1 MFALAA
7 PGVAAAASADGPAVA
22 TGTAGALPAQPPGT
36 DPPPGND
43 PPPATDPPPGND
55 PPPATDPPTG
65 NDPPGTN
72 PPGSTPAPNP
82 TQPRPGFPGFTRPPA
97 SPDPAQIA
105 REQAEAAK
113 HAEQV
118 ARELAEQAKHAE
130 QAAREQAEAI
140 QRAQELAAAQAEQAA
155 AVQEARASWDSRGRP
170 AKLAIVRAD
179 RVEVITE
186 GRLVRNVPRT
196 PGAVTFGALDRYLP
210 DDWITVDGDT
220 AFVDAMVV
228 LSTGTNLQID
238 EDTKTIQLAGG
249 PEPGDAA
256 SIFTG
261 GGRLTLT
268 GVTITSADR
277 ETKAPLP
284 DTAAG
289 RPFVEVSAGG
299 RLNATDSGFSD
310 LGSPAVGAGE
320 GNAGLRFNTG
330 STGSLVRTT
339 VQRNTIGLVLSASTD
354 VRLEEVTVSESTGDG
369 LVLSGDRG
377 TTMDRVRAEGN
388 GGNGVL
394 VTGENSDRPITGFS
408 TSGNGVYGLAVVGQ
422 TGARVTGI
430 VTEGDKA
437 GGLRLS
443 RVTDVVVTDFTATE
457 QPIGVFTHVNSSGV
471 LIEGLST
478 TGGRRGLVVEKSTHG
493 LELRASTIADA
504 RVAGVAIGGK
514 EVRLTDVQ
522 VADSRA
528 GVRVERGAG
537 DVQLTKLTVEGG
549 RDGIV
554 ASAGTTGVVVTD
566 LVANNVGY
574 DAVRSASPGAQI
586 VGGTINGGATG
597 IDVAAAATIVGTTI
611 AGSNEGIHSRS
622 PELVHADKVQVD
634 ATDVG
639 VNALP
644 GSPFRLSN
652 SSVHA
657 LEALR
662 GVIEQQGVN
671 DFSLPPLNIL
681 GAIGVPL
688 ILLALVLEQVH
699 AFRQRRFGGTRR
711 RHLPPIPVGGG

>member
-1 MFALAA
+1 MIR
-7 PGVAAAASADGPAVA
+7 PRS
-22 TGTAGALPAQPPGT
+22 T
-36 DPPPGND
+36 N
-43 PPPATDPPPGND
+43 PPA
-55 PPPATDPPTG
+55 
-65 NDPPGTN
+65 TN
-72 PPGSTPAPNP
+72 PPGSTPNPNP
-82 TQPRPGFPGFTRPPA
+82 PRPGLPGATRPPA
-97 SPDPAQIA
+97 SPDPAQLA

-113 HAEQV
+113 HAEQR

-140 QRAQELAAAQAEQAA
+140 QRAQELAAEQAEQAQA
-155 AVQEARASWDSRGRP
+155 IAEARTTWESRGRP
-170 AKLAIVRAD
+170 ANLALVRAD
-179 RVEVITE
+179 RVEVVTA
-186 GRLVRNVPRT
+186 GRLVRVVPRT
-196 PGAVTFGALDRYLP
+196 PGAVTLGALDRYLP

-220 AFVDAMVV
+220 AFVDAMVL
-228 LSTGTNLQID
+228 LSTGTTLQID
-238 EDTKTIQLAGG
+238 EATKTVQLAGG
-249 PEPGDAA
+249 PELGDAA
-256 SIFTG
+256 SIYTG
-261 GGRLTLT
+261 GGRITLT

-299 RLNATDSGFSD
+299 RLTATDATFSD

-339 VQRNTIGLVLSASTD
+339 AQRNTVGLVLSASTN
-354 VRLEEVTVSESTGDG
+354 VRLEEFTVSESTGDG
-369 LVLSGDRG
+369 LVLSGDQG
-377 TTMDRVRAEGN
+377 TVMEKVRAEGN

-408 TSGNGVYGLAVVGQ
+408 TTGNGVYGLAVVGQ
-422 TGARVTGI
+422 TGARVTGV

-443 RVTDVVVTDFTATE
+443 RATDVVVTDFTATE
-457 QPIGVFTHVNSSGV
+457 QPIGVFTHVNSTGIV
-471 LIEGLST
+471 IERLST

-493 LELRASTIADA
+493 LELKDSHIADA
-504 RVAGVAIGGK
+504 RVAGVAVGGK
-514 EVRLTDVQ
+514 QVRLNGVQ
-522 VADSRA
+522 VSDSRA
-528 GVRVERGAG
+528 GVRIERGAG
-537 DVQLTKLTVEGG
+537 DVQLTGLTVDGG

-574 DAVRSASPGAQI
+574 DALRSASPGAQI
-586 VGGTINGGATG
+586 SGGTITGGSTG
-597 IDVAAAATIVGTTI
+597 IDVAAGATIVGTTI
-611 AGSNEGIHSRS
+611 AGSKEGIHSRS
-622 PELVHADKVQVD
+622 PELVHADRVRVD

-644 GSPFRLSN
+644 GSPLRLSN

-681 GAIGVPL
+681 GAVGVPL
-688 ILLALVLEQVH
+688 ILLALALEQIH
-699 AFRQRRFGGTRR
+699 AFRQRRFGGNRR
-711 RHLPPIPVGGG
+711 RHRPPIAVGAG